1 LFSFMNSTK
10 ASSEGVLIVS
20 YVAGPRGSLSEARI
34 ALRHS
39 MGGSLALKFIT
50 AQPEGRSLLPQ
61 LLSLP
66 YTALII
72 KAKWAFDM
80 QWTLL

>member
-1 LFSFMNSTK
+1 LIKPAKKRQILYKFSST
-10 ASSEGVLIVS
+10 
-20 YVAGPRGSLSEARI
+20 GPRGSLSEARI

-50 AQPEGRSLLPQ
+50 AQPEGRPLLPQ

-66 YTALII
+66 YTALMI
-72 KAKWAFDM
+72 KAKRAFDM
-80 QWTLL
+80 QWNLL